1 MASISGISCIFL
13 PMLRKTLSHLIHL
26 RLKKELLEKLDDFRF
41 THRFESRTET
51 IHWLLEYALKQNP
64 KPNK

>member
-13 PMLRKTLSHLIHL
+13 PMRRKTQSSVFHL
-26 RLKKELLEKLDDFRF
+26 RLKKELREKIDDFRF
-41 THRFESRTET
+41 THRFETRTEA
-51 IHWLLEYALKQNP
+51 IHWLLEFALKQNP

>member
-13 PMLRKTLSHLIHL
+13 PMPRKPLSSLIHL

-51 IHWLLEYALKQNP
+51 IHWLLEFALSQNP
-64 KPNK
+64 KPKK